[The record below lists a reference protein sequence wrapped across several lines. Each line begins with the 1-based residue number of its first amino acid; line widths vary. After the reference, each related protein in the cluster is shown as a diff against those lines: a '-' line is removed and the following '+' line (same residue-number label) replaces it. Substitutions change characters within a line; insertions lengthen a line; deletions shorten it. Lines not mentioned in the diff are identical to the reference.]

1 MLTSIEERL
10 EVAKN
15 EDWPTQLFELKRG
28 QVMKIEEKIDV
39 DRQKALKY
47 DTLKF
52 E

>member
-1 MLTSIEERL
+1 MLTTIEERL
-10 EVAKN
+10 EVAKK

-28 QVMKIEEKIDV
+28 QVMKIEEAIDV

-47 DTLKF
+47 ETLKF